1 VTTADLINRY
11 IQEECHK
18 HKSGMVEI
26 CTLEGFLADSL
37 HELAMELADRQK
49 AQERGEK
56 APVVKARRDQV
67 AEQDRVE
74 GRRQLAS
81 LTERANLATIRALE
95 FEQRTEILRSAL
107 NEAQALSKTT
117 SADLEALSQ

>member
-1 VTTADLINRY
+1 
-11 IQEECHK
+11 
-18 HKSGMVEI
+18 
-26 CTLEGFLADSL
+26 
-37 HELAMELADRQK
+37 
-49 AQERGEK
+49 
-56 APVVKARRDQV
+56 
-67 AEQDRVE
+67 VE